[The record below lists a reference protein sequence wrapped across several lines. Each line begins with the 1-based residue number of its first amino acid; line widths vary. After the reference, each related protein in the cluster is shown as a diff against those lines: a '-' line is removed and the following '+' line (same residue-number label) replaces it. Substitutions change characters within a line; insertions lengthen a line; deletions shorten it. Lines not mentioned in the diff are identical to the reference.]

1 MRRVRE
7 EVDRPRLDELKR
19 DARKGGGRGAAET
32 DCVGHKRG
40 RVAGDEEEAAER
52 RATAQRLDHV
62 GVEAGAGRIDD
73 GDQRVELRRSEPL
86 EHLPRRLLRLGADE
100 LGVGDAVAGG
110 VGGRIGNRL
119 RVALDAHHSLDP
131 ARWCP
136 CLISAH
142 LGSSRPISGN
152 LAGPM
157 APVPQ
162 QTSSITESGPRLH
175 CARSSVSRLSA
186 PSVLTWKNASGEM
199 RKERPSSVSSMYSR
213 PSTVSTPSASA
224 GSPACL
230 YSPGGAPRRTA
241 SERRTGGS
249 SGATNASRSRASSD
263 ATCSSGKPAAWTATQ
278 RSSSGGPSACAKD
291 WRASIARQKPSCET
305 LSYGG
310 SGDSARTAC
319 ALRAAA
325 SISAETVGT
334 PSARPTTCLRSRTVP
349 RVKPTATL
357 PSSSRPIVNSH
368 LFR

>member
-1 MRRVRE
+1 MV
-7 EVDRPRLDELKR
+7 
-19 DARKGGGRGAAET
+19 
-32 DCVGHKRG
+32 
-40 RVAGDEEEAAER
+40 
-52 RATAQRLDHV
+52 
-62 GVEAGAGRIDD
+62 
-73 GDQRVELRRSEPL
+73 
-86 EHLPRRLLRLGADE
+86 
-100 LGVGDAVAGG
+100 
-110 VGGRIGNRL
+110 
-119 RVALDAHHSLDP
+119 
-131 ARWCP
+131 
-136 CLISAH
+136 
-142 LGSSRPISGN
+142 
-152 LAGPM
+152 
-157 APVPQ
+157 PVPQ
-162 QTSSITESGPRLH
+162 QTSSSTESGPRLH

-249 SGATNASRSRASSD
+249 SGATNASRSRASSE

>member
-1 MRRVRE
+1 MATSESSSDGVSRSS
-7 EVDRPRLDELKR
+7 
-19 DARKGGGRGAAET
+19 T
-32 DCVGHKRG
+32 C
-40 RVAGDEEEAAER
+40 RVACSALAQMNSALVMPLRAALAAAS
-52 RATAQRLDHV
+52 ATACALLSMPITRLT
-62 GVEAGAGRIDD
+62 ERAIA
-73 GDQRVELRRSEPL
+73 S
-86 EHLPRRLLRLGADE
+86 
-100 LGVGDAVAGG
+100 
-110 VGGRIGNRL
+110 
-119 RVALDAHHSLDP
+119 
-131 ARWCP
+131 
-136 CLISAH
+136 
-142 LGSSRPISGN
+142 
-152 LAGPM
+152 PM
-157 APVPQ
+157 VPVPQ
-162 QTSSITESGPRLH
+162 QTSSSTESGPRLH

-224 GSPACL
+224 DSPACL

-249 SGATNASRSRASSD
+249 SGATNASRSRASSE
-263 ATCSSGKPAAWTATQ
+263 ATCSSGKPAACTATQ
-278 RSSSGGPSACAKD
+278 SSSSGGPSACAKD

>member
-1 MRRVRE
+1 MATSESSSDGVSRSS
-7 EVDRPRLDELKR
+7 
-19 DARKGGGRGAAET
+19 T
-32 DCVGHKRG
+32 C
-40 RVAGDEEEAAER
+40 RVACSALAQMNSALVMPLRAALAAAS
-52 RATAQRLDHV
+52 ATAC
-62 GVEAGAGRIDD
+62 A
-73 GDQRVELRRSEPL
+73 
-86 EHLPRRLLRLGADE
+86 LL
-100 LGVGDAVAGG
+100 
-110 VGGRIGNRL
+110 
-119 RVALDAHHSLDP
+119 SM
-131 ARWCP
+131 
-136 CLISAH
+136 
-142 LGSSRPISGN
+142 PITLLTERAIAS
-152 LAGPM
+152 PM
-157 APVPQ
+157 VPVPQ
-162 QTSSITESGPRLH
+162 QTSSSTESGPRLH

-357 PSSSRPIVNSH
+357 PISSRPIVNSH

>member
-1 MRRVRE
+1 MATSESSSDGVSRSS
-7 EVDRPRLDELKR
+7 
-19 DARKGGGRGAAET
+19 T
-32 DCVGHKRG
+32 C
-40 RVAGDEEEAAER
+40 RVACSALAQMNSALVMPLRAALAAAS
-52 RATAQRLDHV
+52 ATAC
-62 GVEAGAGRIDD
+62 A
-73 GDQRVELRRSEPL
+73 
-86 EHLPRRLLRLGADE
+86 LL
-100 LGVGDAVAGG
+100 
-110 VGGRIGNRL
+110 
-119 RVALDAHHSLDP
+119 SM
-131 ARWCP
+131 
-136 CLISAH
+136 
-142 LGSSRPISGN
+142 PITLLTERAIAS
-152 LAGPM
+152 PM
-157 APVPQ
+157 VPVPQ
-162 QTSSITESGPRLH
+162 QTSSSTESGPRLH

-249 SGATNASRSRASSD
+249 SGARNASRSRASSE

>member
-1 MRRVRE
+1 MATSE
-7 EVDRPRLDELKR
+7 SSSDEVSPSS
-19 DARKGGGRGAAET
+19 T
-32 DCVGHKRG
+32 C
-40 RVAGDEEEAAER
+40 RVACSALAQRNSALVMPLRAALAAAS
-52 RATAQRLDHV
+52 ATAC
-62 GVEAGAGRIDD
+62 A
-73 GDQRVELRRSEPL
+73 
-86 EHLPRRLLRLGADE
+86 LL
-100 LGVGDAVAGG
+100 
-110 VGGRIGNRL
+110 
-119 RVALDAHHSLDP
+119 SM
-131 ARWCP
+131 
-136 CLISAH
+136 
-142 LGSSRPISGN
+142 PITLLTERAMAS
-152 LAGPM
+152 PM
-157 APVPQ
+157 VPVPQ
-162 QTSSITESGPRLH
+162 QTSSSTESGPRLH

-186 PSVLTWKNASGEM
+186 PSVLTWKKASGEM

-213 PSTVSTPSASA
+213 PSIVSTPSASA

-249 SGATNASRSRASSD
+249 SGATNASRSRASSE

-278 RSSSGGPSACAKD
+278 RSSSGGRPSACAKD

-310 SGDSARTAC
+310 SGDSARTSC

-357 PSSSRPIVNSH
+357 PSSSRPMVNSH